1 MIRGGAK
8 DVGEIVIRSII
19 EAIIKVMF
27 MGLVVLWGIVMVLN
41 HINA

>member
-19 EAIIKVMF
+19 EAVIKVMF
-27 MGLVVLWGIVMVLN
+27 MGVLILWAITMA
-41 HINA
+41 ISKI